1 MLTITPGAGLALNF
15 FLKCKPIKCLA
26 IIIAKINK
34 NSLEIIQF
42 LMSCRVIGRNFEY
55 AMMDVLISEAI
66 KHKLKKII
74 GIYKKTSKNH
84 LVKNLYKLTS
94 KYF

>member
-1 MLTITPGAGLALNF
+1 
-15 FLKCKPIKCLA
+15 
-26 IIIAKINK
+26 
-34 NSLEIIQF
+34 
-42 LMSCRVIGRNFEY
+42 MSCRVIGRNFEY

-84 LVKNLYKLTS
+84 LVKNLYKDLGFNLIKWDKINES
-94 KYF
+94 KWEINVSAYSGKNKLIKVNK